1 MQLKVCGLKEWSN
14 IEEVVALS
22 PDYIGLIF
30 YRESKRYVGDYP
42 SLKTYLRKLT
52 SVKKVGVFV
61 DAPYEEVLETADSYA
76 LDYVQL
82 HGSEDVQYCEIV
94 NARVPVIKTFG
105 VQEADDFGCLGAY
118 VKACTFFLFDTYS
131 EQHGGTGKQFDW
143 NLLDK
148 YQLDKPFFLSGGI
161 GPGDV
166 AAIKKIRN
174 PNFKGIDVNSRFEFR
189 PGYKRIDLLE
199 QLIYEI
205 RN

>member
-14 IEEVVALS
+14 IEEVVALG

-30 YRESKRYVGDYP
+30 YEESKRYVGAYP
-42 SLKTYLRKLT
+42 ALKTYLRKLT

-61 DAPYEEVLETADSYA
+61 GAPYKEVLKTADDYA

-82 HGSEDVQYCEIV
+82 HGSEGAEYCEAV
-94 NARVPVIKTFG
+94 NASVPVIKTFG
-105 VQEADDFGCLGAY
+105 VLEDFDFECLELY
-118 VKACTFFLFDTYS
+118 VKACASFLFDTYS

-143 NLLDK
+143 KLLDK
-148 YQLDKPFFLSGGI
+148 YHIDKPFFLSGGI

-174 PNFKGIDVNSRFEFR
+174 PYLMGIDVNSRFEFR